1 MGKRI
6 TAVVT
11 LVAVLVTPV
20 LMAAD
25 MPTVTPIS
33 CASPAAAVK
42 ILSRVPANAASAKVY
57 FKAEGQKI
65 EYYVSMRRAAD
76 QSMWAFIPAPELTT
90 KSFTYRVVSTDK
102 NGVQV
107 SSPLLTEMTSLSCP
121 APIRTGE
128 EQRVASNMVIGMTA
142 PGQSAVPPG
151 FLCRGIVSYIAVN
164 GEMRTNYECRSVVAM
179 NTPAAGS
186 GATGAGGAATSGT
199 ATAATVGEGGLST
212 RTIVAITAGAIAAGS
227 IVYSHNHGHNN
238 TPVSPSRPR

>member
-11 LVAVLVTPV
+11 LVALLVTPV

-33 CASPAAAVK
+33 CASPAAAEKVV
-42 ILSRVPANAASAKVY
+42 SHVPANTASAKVY

-76 QSMWAFIPAPELTT
+76 QSMWAFMPAPELTT

-121 APIRTGE
+121 AQIRTSE
-128 EQRVASNMVIGMTA
+128 EERVASNMVIGMTA
-142 PGQSAVPPG
+142 PGQSVVPPG

-164 GEMRTNYECRSVVAM
+164 GEMRPNYECRSLAAM
-179 NTPAAGS
+179 NTPATGA

-199 ATAATVGEGGLST
+199 ATAATVAEGGLST
-212 RTIVAITAGAIAAGS
+212 RTIVAITAGALAAGS
-227 IVYSHNHGHNN
+227 IIYSHNHGHHQQ
-238 TPVSPSRPR
+238 PVSPSRPR